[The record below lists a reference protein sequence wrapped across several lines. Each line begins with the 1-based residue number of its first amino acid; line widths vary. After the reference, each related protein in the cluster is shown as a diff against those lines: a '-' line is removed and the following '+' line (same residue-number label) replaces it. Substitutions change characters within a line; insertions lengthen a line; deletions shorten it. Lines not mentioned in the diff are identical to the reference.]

1 MALLEVNNTSKLERE
16 KYVVNNIT
24 FSQPS
29 LQKTA
34 IAGAT
39 GSGKTTLLK
48 MIAGFIQP
56 DAGEILFDNKR
67 VLGPW
72 EQLIP
77 GHPKIAYLSQHFEL
91 LNNYKV
97 AVLLERSN
105 QLSNSKASEIY
116 SICRIEHLLQRKTNE
131 LSGGEKQ
138 RIALALQLIK
148 IPQLLILDEPFSNL
162 DFIHKNTIKKVI
174 EDAYLELN
182 LSCIMVSHD
191 AQDIL
196 SWADTILIMQD
207 GNIIQQGTSKEV
219 YYQPINEYC
228 AGLMGAYNLVDA
240 NTLSSI
246 INNKD
251 FKLTGKNAFV
261 RPEQFVIEPY
271 TDNGFKAIVKNI
283 LFFGSYYTIDVAA
296 NHQQLSIRAHHCSY
310 SIGDTIY
317 LSLSTNDICFI

>member
-1 MALLEVNNTSKLERE
+1 MALLAVNNISKAERG
-16 KYVVNNIT
+16 KLVVNDIT
-24 FSQPS
+24 FSQTAS
-29 LQKTA
+29 QKIA

-56 DAGEILFDNKR
+56 DTGEILFDNKKI
-67 VLGPW
+67 LGPY

-97 AVLLERSN
+97 DVLLERSN
-105 QLSNSKASEIY
+105 QLSNSAASDIFA
-116 SICRIEHLLQRKTNE
+116 ICKIEHLLKRKTNE

-148 IPQLLILDEPFSNL
+148 TPHLLILDEPFSNL
-162 DFIHKNTIKKVI
+162 DAVHKNIIKVVI
-174 EDAYLELN
+174 QDVYESLK

-191 AQDIL
+191 AQDVL
-196 SWADTILIMQD
+196 SWADNIIIMQD
-207 GNIIQQGTSKEV
+207 GNIIQQGSPKEI

-228 AGLMGAYNLVDA
+228 AGLMGAYNLVNA

-246 INNKD
+246 TNNKD
-251 FKLTGKNAFV
+251 VKLTGKKALV
-261 RPEQFVIEPY
+261 RPEQFVIETNAY
-271 TDNGFKAIVKNI
+271 KGFKATIKNI
-283 LFFGSYYTIDVAA
+283 LFWGSYYTIDVIA
-296 NHQQLSIRAHHCSY
+296 NQQQLSIKTNHCNY
-310 SIGDTIY
+310 SVGDTIY
-317 LSLSTNDICFI
+317 LSLSNNNICYV

>member
-1 MALLEVNNTSKLERE
+1 MVLLAVNNVSKIERA
-16 KYVVNNIT
+16 KMIVNNIS
-24 FSQPS
+24 FSQTS

-56 DAGEILFDNKR
+56 DAGEILFDNKH
-67 VLGPW
+67 VLGPY

-97 AVLLERSN
+97 DVLLERSN
-105 QLSNSKASEIY
+105 QLSNSAASDIFG
-116 SICRIEHLLQRKTNE
+116 ICKIDHLLKRKTNE

-138 RIALALQLIK
+138 RIALALQLVK
-148 IPQLLILDEPFSNL
+148 TPQLLILDEPFSNL
-162 DFIHKNTIKKVI
+162 DLIHKNTIKKVI
-174 EDAYLELN
+174 EEACLELK

-191 AQDIL
+191 AQDVL
-196 SWADTILIMQD
+196 SWADNIIIMQD
-207 GNIIQQGTSKEV
+207 GSIVQQGSPKEI

-228 AGLMGAYNLVDA
+228 AGLMGAYNLVEA

-246 INNKD
+246 TNNKD
-251 FKLTGKNAFV
+251 AKLTGKKAFI
-261 RPEQFVIEPY
+261 RPEQFVIEPNA
-271 TDNGFKAIVKNI
+271 DNGFKAIIKNI
-283 LFFGSYYTIDVAA
+283 LFWGSYYTIDVIA
-296 NHQQLSIRAHHCSY
+296 NHQKLSIKTTHCNFSV
-310 SIGDTIY
+310 GDTIY
-317 LSLSTNDICFI
+317 LSLPTYNICYI

>member
-1 MALLEVNNTSKLERE
+1 MALLEVNNISKAERE
-16 KYVVNNIT
+16 KLVVNNIT
-24 FSQPS
+24 FSQNAS
-29 LQKTA
+29 QKTA

-97 AVLLERSN
+97 DVLLERSN
-105 QLSNSKASEIY
+105 QLSSNAACDIFGMCK
-116 SICRIEHLLQRKTNE
+116 IEHLLKRKTNE

-148 IPQLLILDEPFSNL
+148 TPQLLILDEPFSNL
-162 DFIHKNTIKKVI
+162 DAVHKSIIKGVI
-174 EDAYLELN
+174 QDVYETLSI
-182 LSCIMVSHD
+182 SCIMVSHD
-191 AQDIL
+191 AQDVL
-196 SWADTILIMQD
+196 SWADNIIIIQD
-207 GNIIQQGTSKEV
+207 GNIIQQGSPKEI

-228 AGLMGAYNLVDA
+228 AGLMGAYNLIEA
-240 NTLSSI
+240 NTFLSI
-246 INNKD
+246 TN
-251 FKLTGKNAFV
+251 KNAIKPQTENVFI
-261 RPEQFVIEPY
+261 RPEQFVIE
-271 TDNGFKAIVKNI
+271 TNADNGFKATVKNI
-283 LFFGSYYTIDVAA
+283 MFWGSYYTIDVTT
-296 NHQQLSIRAHHCSY
+296 NHQQLSIKTNHSNF
-310 SIGDTIY
+310 SVGDTIY
-317 LSLSTNDICFI
+317 LSLSTNNVCYV

>member
-1 MALLEVNNTSKLERE
+1 MALLEVNNISKLERA
-16 KYVVNNIT
+16 KYIVNNIN

-29 LQKTA
+29 SQKTA

-67 VLGPW
+67 VLGPY

-97 AVLLERSN
+97 DVLLERSN
-105 QLSNSKASEIY
+105 QLSNSKADEIY
-116 SICRIEHLLQRKTNE
+116 SICRIEHLLKRKTNE

-138 RIALALQLIK
+138 RIALALQLVK
-148 IPQLLILDEPFSNL
+148 TPELLILDEPYSNL
-162 DFIHKNTIKKVI
+162 DTVHKSIIKGVI
-174 EDAYLELN
+174 QDVYETLK
-182 LSCIMVSHD
+182 LSYIMVSHD
-191 AQDIL
+191 AQDVL
-196 SWADTILIMQD
+196 SWADNIIIMQD
-207 GNIIQQGTSKEV
+207 GSIIQQGSPKEI

>member
-1 MALLEVNNTSKLERE
+1 MALLEVNNISKVERE

-24 FSQPS
+24 FSQKS
-29 LQKTA
+29 LQKIA

-56 DAGEILFDNKR
+56 DTGEILFDNKR

-72 EQLIP
+72 ELLIP

-97 AVLLERSN
+97 DVLLERSN
-105 QLSNSKASEIY
+105 QLSNSKADEIY
-116 SICRIEHLLQRKTNE
+116 SICRIEHLLKRKTNE

-162 DFIHKNTIKKVI
+162 DAVHKSIIKGVI
-174 EDAYLELN
+174 QDVYESLN

-196 SWADTILIMQD
+196 SWADTIIIMQD
-207 GNIIQQGTSKEV
+207 GSIIQQGSPKEI

-240 NTLSSI
+240 NILSSI
-246 INNKD
+246 INNKEV
-251 FKLTGKNAFV
+251 KLNGKNAFV
-261 RPEQFVIEPY
+261 RPEQFGIE
-271 TDNGFKAIVKNI
+271 TNADNGFKATIKNI
-283 LFFGSYYTIDVAA
+283 SFWGSYYTIDVVT
-296 NHQQLSIRAHHCSY
+296 NHQQLSIKTNHCNY

-317 LSLSTNDICFI
+317 LSLATNNICYI